1 MTTDVLPLDRVRSPA
16 GAAPVGAASRSVLG
30 LPVHAVTYAS
40 ATERVLDWARSGA
53 SRAVTL
59 AGAHG
64 LVTAQDDR
72 ELRHAYLRADLNCPD
87 GMPLVWALRQQG
99 IPAAERVYGPDLMLH
114 VCAAAARDGVAVG
127 FYGGHEDRLPILLA
141 RMRDRFPGLQVAY
154 AYSPPFRRLTGE
166 EDEAVVTG
174 IAASGA
180 QILFV
185 GLGCPKQ
192 ELWMAAHRGRVPAV
206 MLGVGAAFDFH
217 AGFLRQAPAGLQ
229 RMGLEWA
236 FRLAVEPRRL
246 WRRYGHVVPRFAW
259 LYTRQ
264 VLRQRGGV
272 PS

>member
-1 MTTDVLPLDRVRSPA
+1 MTTDVLPLSQAPVAAVPA
-16 GAAPVGAASRSVLG
+16 GAASRPVLG

-40 ATERVLDWARSGA
+40 ATDRVLAWARAGA
-53 SRAVTL
+53 SRAITL

-64 LVTAQDDR
+64 LVTAQDDAA
-72 ELRHAYLRADLNCPD
+72 LHQTYQYADLNCPD

-99 IPAAERVYGPDLMLH
+99 IPTAERVYGPDLMLH
-114 VCAAAARDGVAVG
+114 VCAAAAREGVPVG
-127 FYGGHEDRLPILLA
+127 FYGGHEDRLPALLA
-141 RMRDRFPGLQVAY
+141 RMRELFPGLDVAY
-154 AYSPPFRRLTGE
+154 AYSPPFRRLTDE
-166 EDEAVVTG
+166 EDQAVVDA

-180 QILFV
+180 RILFV

-192 ELWMAAHRGRVPAV
+192 ELWMGAHRGRVPAV

-246 WRRYGHVVPRFAW
+246 WRRYGHVVPRFLW
-259 LYTRQ
+259 LYARQ
-264 VLRQRGGV
+264 MLRQRGGA